1 MSDSHGKRRERPIA
15 DISTAPIRWERVGLI
30 ARRKRLLV
38 MVAIGLAGIALTVF
52 TIAVAFVSKSAIDPS
67 FSPPILSRTSA
78 SIQVKDPRMGRAMV
92 GGPGTSHGYRVGA
105 SVDLD
110 GLKNDALLPHWS
122 LKAADAPALDVGK
135 KTVVID
141 GAEVSPDHESEH
153 TALRQWIPVP
163 VQSGR
168 YLLHLKLTTV
178 DGRVVAE
185 DTGTPFFVLG
195 QNCCKRYETPTYVAR
210 LPRGW
215 HLRENY
221 DLNRGDRHVTLA
233 IGPYNNSID
242 IDTSVIDPENVGK
255 TALPFQAKL
264 EKSLVENGVGYR
276 RISKHVFHASDGE
289 PIVEWSYRLE
299 GDVFTDILFFRGPS
313 GFAVLGRSG
322 ESHFRETRDLAR
334 LIARSV
340 EAKPLRN

>member
-1 MSDSHGKRRERPIA
+1 MSNRHGKRQERPVA
-15 DISTAPIRWERVGLI
+15 DVSTAPIRWERVGLI
-30 ARRKRLLV
+30 ARWKRLLV
-38 MVAIGLAGIALTVF
+38 LATIVLASIGLTVF
-52 TIAVAFVSKSAIDPS
+52 TTLVAFVGKSAIDPS
-67 FSPPILSRTSA
+67 FSPPILSGTSA
-78 SIQVKDPRMGRAMV
+78 SVQVKVPRMGRALV
-92 GGPGTSHGYRVGA
+92 DGPGDSHGYLTVA

-122 LKAADAPALDVGK
+122 LRAADASAPGVALK
-135 KTVVID
+135 AVVVN
-141 GAEVSPDHESEH
+141 GAKVSPAHETEH
-153 TALRQWIPVP
+153 FALRQWIPMP
-163 VQSGR
+163 ASSGR
-168 YLLHLKLTTV
+168 YLLHLKLTTI
-178 DGRVVAE
+178 DGRVVDG
-185 DTGTPFFVLG
+185 DTSTPFFVLG
-195 QNCCKRYETPTYVAR
+195 KDCCRRYETPAYVAR

-221 DLNRGDRHVTLA
+221 DLNPGDRHVTLA
-233 IGPYNNSID
+233 IGPYSNSID
-242 IDTSVIDPENVGK
+242 IDTSAIDPENVGK

-264 EKSLVENGVGYR
+264 ERSLAENGVAYR